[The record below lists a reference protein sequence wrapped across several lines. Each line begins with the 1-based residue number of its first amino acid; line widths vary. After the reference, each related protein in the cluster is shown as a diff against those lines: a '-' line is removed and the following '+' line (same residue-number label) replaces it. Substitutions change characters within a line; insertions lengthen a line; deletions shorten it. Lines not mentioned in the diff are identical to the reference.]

1 MPINT
6 KRMIAAVAVASAAMG
21 GLAGTVLSSPAT
33 AVAQEAEVTD
43 EEARPG
49 LSDAIQETLS
59 QLVTDQ
65 VITQAQADAVTEAL
79 VENLP
84 ARGPHSGFRAGVRIE
99 TVATIIG
106 IDAVDLVDALRDGS
120 TIAEVAAANGSSATA
135 VVDALV
141 AEANEHIDEA
151 VADGK
156 IPAEDAAD
164 IKANAAERIEDMVNG
179 EFEPR
184 RRGFGPGG
192 GSGFGRFGG
201 GEDAGTASDALF
213 GA

>member
-1 MPINT
+1 MPNNT
-6 KRMIAAVAVASAAMG
+6 KRMVAAVAVAAAAVG
-21 GLAGTVLSSPAT
+21 GVAGTVLSSPAT
-33 AVAQEAEVTD
+33 AVAQEAEVTED
-43 EEARPG
+43 ETRPG
-49 LSDAIQETLS
+49 LSDAIQEALS
-59 QLVTDQ
+59 QLVTDS

-84 ARGPHSGFRAGVRIE
+84 ARGPHRGFRAGVHME

-106 IDAVDLVDALRDGS
+106 IDIANLVDALRDGS

-151 VADGK
+151 VADGR

-164 IKANAAERIEDMVNG
+164 AKANAAERITDMVNG

-184 RRGFGPGG
+184 GRGFRPGR
-192 GSGFGRFGG
+192 GSGPFGG

>member
-1 MPINT
+1 MPNNT
-6 KRMIAAVAVASAAMG
+6 KRMVAAVAVAAAAVG
-21 GLAGTVLSSPAT
+21 GVAGTVLSSPAI
-33 AVAQEAEVTD
+33 AVAQEAEVTED
-43 EEARPG
+43 ETRPG
-49 LSDAIQETLS
+49 LSDAIQEALS
-59 QLVTDQ
+59 QLVTDS
-65 VITQAQADAVTEAL
+65 VITQTQADAVTEAL

-84 ARGPHSGFRAGVRIE
+84 ARGPHRGFRAGVHME

-106 IDAVDLVDALRDGS
+106 IDIANLVDALRDGS

-151 VADGK
+151 VADGR

-164 IKANAAERIEDMVNG
+164 AKANAAERITDMVNG

-184 RRGFGPGG
+184 GRGFRPGR
-192 GSGFGRFGG
+192 GSGPFGG

>member
-6 KRMIAAVAVASAAMG
+6 KRMIAAVAVAAAAVG
-21 GLAGTVLSSPAT
+21 GVAGTVLSSPAT

-43 EEARPG
+43 EETRPG
-49 LSDAIQETLS
+49 RSEAIQEALS

-84 ARGPHSGFRAGVRIE
+84 ARGAHRGFRAGVHME

-106 IDAVDLVDALRDGS
+106 IDVGDLVDALRDGS

-135 VVDALV
+135 VVNALV

-151 VADGK
+151 VAEGR
-156 IPAEDAAD
+156 IPAEDAAE
-164 IKANAAERIEDMVNG
+164 IKANAAERITDMVNG

-184 RRGFGPGG
+184 GRGFGRGPGG
-192 GSGFGRFGG
+192 IGG

-213 GA
+213 GV

>member
-33 AVAQEAEVTD
+33 AVAQEAEVTGED
-43 EEARPG
+43 TRPG
-49 LSDAIQETLS
+49 LSDAIQEALS
-59 QLVTDQ
+59 QLVTDN
-65 VITQAQADAVTEAL
+65 VITQAQADAVTDAL

-84 ARGPHSGFRAGVRIE
+84 ARGAHRGFRAGVHME

-106 IDAVDLVDALRDGS
+106 IDVADLVDALREGS
-120 TIAEVAAANGSSATA
+120 TIAEVASANGSSAAA

-151 VADGK
+151 VADGR
-156 IPAEDAAD
+156 IAAEDAAD

-184 RRGFGPGG
+184 GRGFGPGG
-192 GSGFGRFGG
+192 GRDSGPFGG